1 MIDELTGLEV
11 PPEIAAATQEAQ
23 REAAAKLN
31 YGQGGASEQQAQL
44 NAFDYAACP
53 SPGLSAMA
61 AQTAPAPSALIP
73 FDEFERRIRI
83 LRENG
88 VRIYQDNLI
97 KVQLD
102 TFKRQPDPVPLAH
115 ETVST

>member
-11 PPEIAAATQEAQ
+11 PPEIAAATLEMEKKAHEAFKDKANQ
-23 REAAAKLN
+23 MRE
-31 YGQGGASEQQAQL
+31 YTQQSATEPGPENL
-44 NAFDYAACP
+44 PP
-53 SPGLSAMA
+53 S
-61 AQTAPAPSALIP
+61 LIP
-73 FDEFERRIRI
+73 FDEFERRIRV

-97 KVQLD
+97 KVQID

>member
-11 PPEIAAATQEAQ
+11 PPEIAAATVELE
-23 REAAAKLN
+23 RL
-31 YGQGGASEQQAQL
+31 
-44 NAFDYAACP
+44 
-53 SPGLSAMA
+53 A
-61 AQTAPAPSALIP
+61 AQKVAASAGEPENTHPHLTPPSSPALIP
-73 FDEFERRIRI
+73 FDEFERRIRV

-97 KVQLD
+97 KVQID